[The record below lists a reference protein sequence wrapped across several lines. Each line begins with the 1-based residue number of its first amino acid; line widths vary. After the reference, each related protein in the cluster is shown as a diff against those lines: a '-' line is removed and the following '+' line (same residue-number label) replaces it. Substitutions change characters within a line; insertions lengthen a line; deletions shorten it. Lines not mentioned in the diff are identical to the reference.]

1 MYLEQYFEGML
12 ASEKTT
18 GLRSMNLAPTFKKQE
33 EEEQIEERKQ
43 IRREEIIKRVE
54 NLWTRKQENNREN
67 K

>member
-1 MYLEQYFEGML
+1 
-12 ASEKTT
+12 
-18 GLRSMNLAPTFKKQE
+18 MNLAPTFKKQE

-67 K
+67 KWNHKTLLWKINTVDNL